1 MARDIVGVVL
11 AGGLARRMGGGDK
24 CLKRVGGKAILDHV
38 IERLTPQVGP
48 IVLNANGDPA
58 RFAAHRLPVAADVV
72 PGFAGPLAGVL
83 TGMEWAAANAPGCGW
98 IVTVAGDAPFVPAD
112 LVARLVAAVESQQA
126 EMACVTSN
134 GRDNPVTG
142 LWPVRLAADLRRA
155 VVEDGIHKVDTW
167 TARYRL
173 ARADFAAE
181 PFDPFFNVN
190 TPDDLAMA
198 EALAARQ

>member
-83 TGMEWAAANAPGCGW
+83 TGMEWAAANAPVCGW

>member
-24 CLKRVGGKAILDHV
+24 CLKRVGGKTILDHV
-38 IERLTPQVGP
+38 IERLKPQVGP

-58 RFAAHRLPVAADVV
+58 RFAAHGLPVAADVV

-83 TGMEWAAANAPGCGW
+83 TGMEWAAAHAPGCGW

-112 LVARLVAAVESQQA
+112 LVTRLVAAIESQDA

-134 GRDNPVTG
+134 GHDNPVTG
-142 LWPVRLAADLRRA
+142 LWPVRLASDLRRA

-173 ARADFAAE
+173 ARAEFAAD

>member
-48 IVLNANGDPA
+48 LVLNANGDPA

-173 ARADFAAE
+173 ARADFAAD